1 MDLFCNLY
9 IRTNRT
15 SGLSSLMEPIFPFAS
30 RSRSGKQ
37 SLPAMLARA
46 SYKYSPLKGQ
56 QIRLLTLLPG
66 KLNSRIRVR
75 LHTTILSKDDVPAYE
90 ALSYTWGSADG
101 PIDLF
106 VDISRRSDQSLPMTQ
121 NLECALQHLRYIHKP
136 RILWIDAICVNQ
148 QDLPE
153 RSKQVARMADI
164 YTLAKE
170 VLVWLGPEADNST
183 SALETLRNMGNLVEI
198 DFAANTMS
206 PSSNARYRDEIDLSN
221 PSRKLLCTAERYM
234 PIHLLFGR
242 PWFERLWIQ
251 QEIRLAT
258 SAIIVCGFQTLP
270 WPVFARA
277 SAAMWGRLIDDKE
290 FGNHA
295 ASFEERRSHINSL
308 CTGRLYSDFEDLLN
322 MTKKCKCTDPR
333 DRVYALLNLS
343 EFNYGIVPNYE
354 KSVIEVYKDMFVA
367 SMKKQQPGLN
377 LKLLAACGMW
387 ESAEELPSWVPD
399 WSPEKKCLPLR
410 NQAACGATGFSNADA
425 LVLDG
430 NVLRV
435 MGMEVAHIGGVV
447 QSQLDEASTLIDF
460 ISFIRVIFP
469 RDMLSHASAEA
480 RLDALCRVLC
490 SNSFSDYSD
499 PPSGSSEPLLLP
511 DWKKSKEG
519 LKMVVQEE
527 WGRKLMLNED
537 VWVYLNHAF
546 QFVKRRA
553 LFSIT
558 SGEIGLGPS
567 AATAGDVIAVLP
579 GCPSPMV
586 LRPVYTAEW
595 SAGVPAKLHSTATIY
610 GNPILKGYKVVGECC
625 LDKLTKRAAI
635 LGPLPE
641 DYELVIR
648 LVKEQ
653 KALFNAYLN
662 RRSGEFQLKDPRFEK
677 LRSERGSDGKRRFF
691 VREGPILGA
700 EGTTSTHVG
709 GEGIR
714 MRVSELDDEEVLV
727 MGIDLKPF
735 DLL

>member
-1 MDLFCNLY
+1 M
-9 IRTNRT
+9 
-15 SGLSSLMEPIFPFAS
+15 P
-30 RSRSGKQ
+30 
-37 SLPAMLARA
+37 ARA
-46 SYKYSPLKGQ
+46 PYKYSPLKGE

-66 KLNSRIRVR
+66 KLNSPIRIR
-75 LHTTILSKDDVPAYE
+75 LHTTILSKNDVPAYE

-106 VDISRRSDQSLPMTQ
+106 VDISRKSDQSLAMTQ
-121 NLECALQHLRYIHKP
+121 NLECALQHLRYVDKP

-148 QDLPE
+148 QDLSE

-198 DFAANTMS
+198 DFATNTLS

-221 PSRKLLCTAERYM
+221 PTKKLICTFERYM

-242 PWFERLWIQ
+242 AWFERLWIQ

-258 SAIIVCGFQTLP
+258 SAIVVCGFQTLP
-270 WPVFARA
+270 WPVFVRA
-277 SAAMWGRLIDDKE
+277 SATLWGRPIDDKDL
-290 FGNHA
+290 GDHA
-295 ASFEERRSHINSL
+295 APFKERRSHINSL
-308 CTGRLYSDFEDLLN
+308 CTGRLYSDFEDLLT
-322 MTKKCKCTDPR
+322 MTKECKCTDPR

-343 EFNYGIVPNYE
+343 DFNYGIVPNYK

-377 LKLLAACGMW
+377 LKLLATCGTW
-387 ESAEELPSWVPD
+387 ELAEELPSWVPD
-399 WSPEKKCLPLR
+399 LSPEKKCLPLR

-435 MGMEVAHIGGVV
+435 MGMEVAEIQGVV
-447 QSQLDEASTLIDF
+447 QSQLDEASPIIDF
-460 ISFIRVIFP
+460 ISFIRVVFP
-469 RDMLSHASAEA
+469 RDMLAHASAEA
-480 RLDALCRVLC
+480 RLDALCRILC
-490 SNSFSDYSD
+490 SDSFSDSSD
-499 PPSGSSEPLLLP
+499 PSSGSSEPLLLP

-527 WGRKLMLNED
+527 WGRKLMLNEH

-553 LFSIT
+553 LFSIA

-567 AATAGDVIAVLP
+567 AAKAGDVIAVLP

-595 SAGVPAKLHSTATIY
+595 SVGVPAKLHNTAAMY
-610 GNPILKGYKVVGECC
+610 GNPILKGYKVVGECY
-625 LDKLTKRAAI
+625 LDKLTKSAAI

-653 KALFNAYLN
+653 KALFDVYLN
-662 RRSGEFQLKDPRFEK
+662 RRSGKFQLKDPRFEK
-677 LRSERGSDGKRRFF
+677 LKSERGSDGKRRFF

-700 EGTTSTHVG
+700 EVTTPTHVG
-709 GEGIR
+709 GGGIR

-727 MGIDLKPF
+727 MGVDLKPF

>member
-1 MDLFCNLY
+1 M
-9 IRTNRT
+9 
-15 SGLSSLMEPIFPFAS
+15 
-30 RSRSGKQ
+30 
-37 SLPAMLARA
+37 
-46 SYKYSPLKGQ
+46 
-56 QIRLLTLLPG
+56 
-66 KLNSRIRVR
+66 
-75 LHTTILSKDDVPAYE
+75 PAYE

-101 PIDLF
+101 SIDLF

-121 NLECALQHLRYIHKP
+121 NLECALQHLRYIDKP

-148 QDLPE
+148 QNLSE
-153 RSKQVARMADI
+153 RSEQVARMADI

-198 DFAANTMS
+198 DFATNTLS

-221 PSRKLLCTAERYM
+221 PTKRLICTAERYM

-270 WPVFARA
+270 WPVFVRA
-277 SAAMWGRLIDDKE
+277 SATLWGRPIDDKDL
-290 FGNHA
+290 GDHA
-295 ASFEERRSHINSL
+295 APFKGRRSHINSL
-308 CTGRLYSDFEDLLN
+308 CTGRLYSDFEDLLT
-322 MTKKCKCTDPR
+322 MTKECKCTDPR

-343 EFNYGIVPNYE
+343 DFDYGVVPNYE

-377 LKLLAACGMW
+377 LKHLAACGTW
-387 ESAEELPSWVPD
+387 DSAEQLPSWVPD
-399 WSPEKKCLPLR
+399 WSAEKKCLPLR

-435 MGMEVAHIGGVV
+435 MGMEVAKIQGVI
-447 QSQLDEASTLIDF
+447 QSQLDEASPLVDF
-460 ISFIRVIFP
+460 ISFIRVVLP
-469 RDMLSHASAEA
+469 RDMLSHASGEA
-480 RLDALCRVLC
+480 RLDALCRALC
-490 SNSFSDYSD
+490 SDSFSDYSD
-499 PPSGSSEPLLLP
+499 PPSRSSEPLLLP
-511 DWKKSKEG
+511 DWKKSREG

-527 WGRKLMLNED
+527 WGRKLMLNEN

-546 QFVKRRA
+546 HFVKRRA
-553 LFSIT
+553 LFSIA

-567 AATAGDVIAVLP
+567 AAKAGDLIAVMP

-586 LRPVYTAEW
+586 LRPVYTAQW
-595 SAGVPAKLHSTATIY
+595 SVGVPGKLHNTTTIC
-610 GNPILKGYKVVGECC
+610 GNPILKGYKVVGECY
-625 LDKLTKRAAI
+625 LDKLTKSAAI

-653 KALFNAYLN
+653 KALFDVYLN
-662 RRSGEFQLKDPRFEK
+662 RRSGKFQLKDPRFEK
-677 LRSERGSDGKRRFF
+677 LRSERGNDGKRRYF
-691 VREGPILGA
+691 VREGPNFGA
-700 EGTTSTHVG
+700 GVTTSTHVG
-709 GEGIR
+709 GGGIR
-714 MRVSELDDEEVLV
+714 MRVSELDDKEVLV